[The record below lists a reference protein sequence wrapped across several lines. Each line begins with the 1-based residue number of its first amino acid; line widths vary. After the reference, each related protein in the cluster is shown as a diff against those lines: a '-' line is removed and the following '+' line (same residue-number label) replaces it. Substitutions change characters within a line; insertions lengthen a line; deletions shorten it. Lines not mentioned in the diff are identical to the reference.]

1 MADLD
6 FGANSWLI
14 DELRER
20 FEADPTSVTPAWR
33 TFFET
38 GTLPDA
44 GGTPQQDGATLSAFV
59 AGLDDAPSA
68 TATSGAPGAAAGATS
83 SNPFSPAA
91 DRAGYHDPAPQTQDD
106 EALAHIPS
114 VGSPVPLTPAVGPAS
129 QIPEEAI
136 EGVPT
141 PLAASPDVSERGE
154 GSGELLDTTRSDL
167 PPAPP
172 VAIAPPTSPYVT
184 RRLAQDLPP
193 SSINGDEDTTTR
205 LRGMAAKIVTNMEDS
220 LSVPT
225 ATSVRTVPAKL
236 LIENRAVINEYLYR
250 TRGGKISFTHL
261 IGYAMVEALAE
272 MPSMNVAYAV
282 EDGKPALVEFAHV
295 AFGLA
300 IDLVK
305 EDGTRQLLVPAIKQ
319 ADRLTFDKFVEA
331 YEDVV
336 KRARTGALTAADF
349 GATATLTNPGGLG
362 TVHSVP
368 RLMSGQGVILGVGS
382 MDYPA
387 EFAGASAQA
396 LARGAIGRTVTLT
409 STYDHR
415 VIQGAGSGEFLRLI
429 HQKLIGADGFYRR
442 VFAALRIPYE
452 ELEWVADVEYDAD
465 LEKGKPARIVEL
477 IHAYRSRGHLAA
489 DTDPLSYRT
498 RKHPDLDLK
507 NYGLTIWDLDRD
519 FATGSF
525 GSQPQMKLRDI
536 LRQLRDT
543 YTRSIGIEYMH
554 IQDPAQ
560 RRWMQDQIEGPYKRL
575 NLDVQK
581 RALRMLG
588 QAEAFEVFLQT
599 KFVGQK
605 RFSLEGGESLIPLL
619 DRLLDEAAHEGL
631 DEVAIGMAHRGRL
644 NVLANIAGKSY
655 AQIFSEFESGV
666 TTLDGS
672 GDVKYHLGTEG
683 RFTGTDGTSTRVYL
697 AANPSHLEAVNGVL
711 EGVVR
716 AKQDRMHLPESY
728 FSVMPVLIHGDSAFA
743 GQGVVYE
750 TLNMSQVAAYR
761 TGGTVH
767 IIVNNQIG
775 FTTGPTNARSTNYC
789 TDLAKGLQV
798 PIFHVNGDDIE
809 AVARVAQ
816 LAFAYRNQFHK
827 DVIIDLTCYR
837 RRGHNEGDDPS
848 MTQPVMYSMID
859 QKQGVRETFTRSLV
873 GRGDLTEEE
882 AAALLEEFNSELEKI
897 LAETKERAS
906 GAGRDENT
914 VAGLERPESQLPGM
928 GQMIGWTSA
937 VPRTV
942 LERIG
947 QAHERVPAGFNL
959 HPKMA
964 QLCERRAKMTL
975 EGGIDWGMGELLA
988 FGSLLVEGTPV
999 RMSGQDCRRG
1009 TFVQR
1014 HATFHDYENGQEWT
1028 PLHFITEDQAP
1039 FYIYDSTLSEYAPL
1053 AFEYGYSVERPEA
1066 LVLWEA
1072 QFGDFANGA
1081 QTVIDEFISSSFQ
1094 KWGQRSSVAVLLPHG
1109 YEGQGPDHSS
1119 ARIERYMT
1127 LAAEENMWICQP
1139 STPANHFH
1147 MLRSQA
1153 YSRPRRPLIAFTPK
1167 QLLRLKTAQSQV
1179 EEFTSGEFQPVLGEV
1194 DQQVLATA
1202 AQGGVRR
1209 VLLCSGRIYYD
1220 LAAERAKRGI
1230 CDVAII
1236 RLEQLYPLPAEEV
1249 RAALAPFGDAPL
1261 VWTQD
1266 EPANQGPLPYM
1277 LRHLTEALGAHLAY
1291 VARPE
1296 AASPSAGNMQRHK
1309 EENAALMAAA
1319 FA

>member
-6 FGANSWLI
+6 FGANGWLI
-14 DELRER
+14 EELRER

-38 GTLPDA
+38 GALPSTGVDDA
-44 GGTPQQDGATLSAFV
+44 AAPSGAKLSAFV
-59 AGLDDAPSA
+59 GEP
-68 TATSGAPGAAAGATS
+68 AGATG
-83 SNPFSPAA
+83 PQEVDAPGGAA
-91 DRAGYHDPAPQTQDD
+91 GGNVVQTPPGAQAGFHDPAPATHEA
-106 EALAHIPS
+106 EALANLQTAPA
-114 VGSPVPLTPAVGPAS
+114 PVPLTPPVGPAS
-129 QIPEEAI
+129 QVPEEAI
-136 EGVPT
+136 DGAPT
-141 PLAASPDVSERGE
+141 PKASAPE
-154 GSGELLDTTRSDL
+154 GREPARSSVLLDTTRSDL

-172 VAIAPPTSPYVT
+172 VAIAPPSSPYAA
-184 RRLAQDLPP
+184 RRLAPDSPMGAQA
-193 SSINGDEDTTTR
+193 IEEDTTTR
-205 LRGMAAKIVTNMEDS
+205 LRGMAAKIVQNMEAS
-220 LSVPT
+220 LAVPT

-236 LIENRAVINEYLYR
+236 LIENRALINDYLAR

-272 MPSMNVAYAV
+272 MPAMNVAYGE
-282 EDGKPALVEFAHV
+282 EDGKPALVQFAHV

-300 IDLVK
+300 IDIAK
-305 EDGTRQLLVPAIKQ
+305 EDGTRQLLVPAIKE
-319 ADRLTFDKFVEA
+319 ADLLTFDKFVDA

-368 RLMSGQGVILGVGS
+368 RLMAGQGVIVGVGS

-396 LARGAIGRTVTLT
+396 LARGAVGRTVTLT

-442 VFAALRIPYE
+442 VFSQLRIPYE
-452 ELEWVADVEYDAD
+452 VLEWVADVEYDSVT
-465 LEKGKPARIVEL
+465 EKDKPARIIEL

-498 RKHPDLDLK
+498 RQHPDLSLK
-507 NYGLTIWDLDRD
+507 NYGLTIWDLDRE

-525 GSQPQMKLRDI
+525 GKAPQMKLRDI
-536 LRQLRDT
+536 LSQLRDT
-543 YTRSIGIEYMH
+543 YTGSIGIEYMH

-560 RRWMQDQIEGPYKRL
+560 RRWMQDKIEGTHQRL
-575 NLDVQK
+575 PLDVQK

-655 AQIFSEFESGV
+655 GQIFSEFESGV

-683 RFTGTDGTSTRVYL
+683 HYTGTDGTGTRVYL

-716 AKQDRMHLPESY
+716 AKQDRMGLPDAH
-728 FSVMPVLIHGDSAFA
+728 FPVMPVLIHGDSAFA

-750 TLNMSQVAAYR
+750 TLNMSQVSAYR

-775 FTTGPTNARSTNYC
+775 FTTGPLNARSTNYC
-789 TDLAKGLQV
+789 TDMAKGLQV

-848 MTQPVMYSMID
+848 MTQPVMYSLID
-859 QKQGVRETFTRSLV
+859 HKPGVRETFTSALV
-873 GRGDLTEEE
+873 GRGDMTQEE
-882 AAALLEEFNSELEKI
+882 AAALLDEFNTELENI
-897 LAETKERAS
+897 LAQTKEHGWQR
-906 GAGRDENT
+906 GAHDEHT
-914 VAGLERPESQLPGM
+914 VVGLERPESQLPGM

-937 VPRTV
+937 APRSV

-947 QAHERVPAGFNL
+947 QAHSRVPAGFNL

-1014 HATFHDYENGQEWT
+1014 HATFHDYQNGQEWT

-1153 YSRPRRPLIAFTPK
+1153 YARPRRPLIAFTPK
-1167 QLLRLKTAQSQV
+1167 QLLRLKAAQSAV
-1179 EEFTSGEFQPVLGEV
+1179 EEFTSGQFRPVIGEV
-1194 DQQVLATA
+1194 DERVVA
-1202 AQGGVRR
+1202 AAGGGGVRR

-1220 LAAERAKRGI
+1220 LAAERAKRGTT
-1230 CDVAII
+1230 DVAIV
-1236 RLEQLYPLPAEEV
+1236 RLEQLYPLPSEEV

-1261 VWTQD
+1261 VWVQD

-1277 LRHLTEALGAHLAY
+1277 LRHLTEALGTHLAY
-1291 VARPE
+1291 VSRPE